1 MEYDGQ
7 KSNLQDLIYM
17 WTNKQLNNY
26 MINKMASLNTINII
40 CMIYCT
46 YVVHNK
52 QVLFF
57 FFLGGG
63 EWRGGGGGAEN
74 YVKDKY
80 ECYFQFTFFGSDA
93 RHTCG
98 I

>member
-1 MEYDGQ
+1 
-7 KSNLQDLIYM
+7 
-17 WTNKQLNNY
+17 
-26 MINKMASLNTINII
+26 MINKMASLITINII

-57 FFLGGG
+57 LGGG
-63 EWRGGGGGAEN
+63 GREGGGGGAEH
-74 YVKDKY
+74 VKDKY
-80 ECYFQFTFFGSDA
+80 ECYFQFTFFVSDA